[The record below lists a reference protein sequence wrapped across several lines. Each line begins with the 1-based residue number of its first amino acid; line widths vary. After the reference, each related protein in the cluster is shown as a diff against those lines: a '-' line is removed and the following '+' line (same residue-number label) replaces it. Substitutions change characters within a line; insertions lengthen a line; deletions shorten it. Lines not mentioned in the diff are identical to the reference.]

1 MTMASISRSLGTVMV
16 VDDVDMNCSL
26 VQSVLEVH
34 GYEVVL
40 AQRGSEEL
48 LTRISQDPPDL
59 IILDVMMPGINGLAM
74 CQRLRADP
82 RTMAIP
88 IIMVTSLTDRSVRL
102 RAISAGATG
111 VMLKPIDTQE
121 LHFAVRNAVA
131 VKRELD
137 QLRAASLKLS
147 IMEGKRRS
155 WISAFLQSMAQP
167 AEAVHDE
174 AATLARQLAALAA
187 NPAATSVPSPAAL
200 AGRVDQL
207 TRQAALLQAQVASAI
222 ETNEIHTD
230 LRSLVLEH
238 CHLATLIGTAKNR
251 LREAMPQIEVLVEI
265 PEVEITC
272 DRKALQKAL
281 TALVLHIG
289 QNASRNVLIQGIEK
303 PQGTQLTF
311 VADVLGQGHSEVDL
325 AANQAQTS
333 VITNS
338 NPFRDVRLAFCAFV
352 IDAHGGTL
360 RGDRVNQSERVKIFL
375 PEFPIDAE

>member
-1 MTMASISRSLGTVMV
+1 
-16 VDDVDMNCSL
+16 MNCNL

-34 GYEVVL
+34 GYEVLL

-48 LTRISQDPPDL
+48 LLRINQDPPDL

-82 RTMAIP
+82 RTANIP

-102 RAISAGATG
+102 RAISAGATA

-121 LHFAVRNAVA
+121 LHFTVRNAVA

-147 IMEGKRRS
+147 ILEGKRRS
-155 WISAFLQSMAQP
+155 WISAFLQSMGP
-167 AEAVHDE
+167 PSEAVQDD
-174 AATLARQLAALAA
+174 AAALTRLLAAPGV
-187 NPAATSVPSPAAL
+187 PASAT
-200 AGRVDQL
+200 GRLEHL
-207 TRQAALLQAQVASAI
+207 TGQAALLQSQVAAAI

-238 CHLATLIGTAKNR
+238 CRLASLVGTAKQR
-251 LREAMPQIEVLVEI
+251 LREELPHLEVHLEI
-265 PEVEITC
+265 PEIEITC

-281 TALVLHIG
+281 TALALHIG
-289 QNASRNVLIQGIEK
+289 HTATRTVLIQAIEK
-303 PQGTQLTF
+303 PQGTQLTIM
-311 VADVLGQGHSEVDL
+311 ADVQAQGQDEAGVP
-325 AANQAQTS
+325 ANQAQTS
-333 VITNS
+333 VITNA

-360 RGDRVNQSERVKIFL
+360 RGDRVNQSERVKLFL
-375 PEFPIDAE
+375 PEFPVDAENR